1 MSTNKKFLYLVGKF
15 ISIIFAFLIT
25 KVPDYILENNFFDS
39 GLAGYDLI
47 LYAFLCAAWIIF
59 LLFVAIQVTRTV
71 KFLLEK

>member
-47 LYAFLCAAWIIF
+47 LYAFLCAAWII
-59 LLFVAIQVTRTV
+59 
-71 KFLLEK
+71 